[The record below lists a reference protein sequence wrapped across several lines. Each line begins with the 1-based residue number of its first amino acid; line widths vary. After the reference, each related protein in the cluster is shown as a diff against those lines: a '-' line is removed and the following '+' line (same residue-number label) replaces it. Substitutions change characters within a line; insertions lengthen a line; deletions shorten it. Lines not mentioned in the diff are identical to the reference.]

1 MKAELVQAA
10 SEVITN
16 QQNSGE
22 HMKKLTSLLIGCS
35 LALAGAAL
43 AQQPV
48 EQQSPSKGKHAP
60 EKAHPAQAQPKS
72 NAAKPQAP
80 PASHQ
85 GATQQHGTTHNA
97 GATKEHGATTQQ
109 GIRPFP
115 LRTPVQARDE
125 HAATNEP
132 QAPPASHQRATQQH
146 GTTHNAGATKE
157 HGATTQQGIRP
168 FPLRTPVQARD
179 EHAATNEPGAGKSAN
194 APAHQESATSP
205 KTDESADTSTPNARQ
220 QRVEQRRKGMKGQ
233 APASKTSTNPEAPAA
248 GAAPAGAA
256 AGKQNMQAN
265 AGAKAKKPDPQK
277 VQQIKTQHANFRA
290 QPKPQQVPAV
300 TFNQNYRIERSEQ
313 WQGPQYEV
321 FRSYHPEWHEQGWYH
336 SHYNRVEL
344 IGGGYYFW
352 NAGYWYPAWGYSPSA
367 QYYAY
372 DGPIYVGHRAEP
384 PDKVIADV
392 QAVLQE
398 MGYYSGEVDG
408 LLGPMTR
415 EALTAYQA
423 DQGLT
428 TTAVIDE
435 PTLDS
440 LGMS

>member
-1 MKAELVQAA
+1 MKR
-10 SEVITN
+10 
-16 QQNSGE
+16 
-22 HMKKLTSLLIGCS
+22 LTSLLIGCS
-35 LALAGAAL
+35 LALAGSAL

-60 EKAHPAQAQPKS
+60 EKAHAPQAQPKP
-72 NAAKPQAP
+72 NAAKPEAP
-80 PASHQ
+80 A
-85 GATQQHGTTHNA
+85 AKQHGAMKEHPATHEP
-97 GATKEHGATTQQ
+97 GATKEHGATN
-109 GIRPFP
+109 
-115 LRTPVQARDE
+115 A
-125 HAATNEP
+125 HAT
-132 QAPPASHQRATQQH
+132 
-146 GTTHNAGATKE
+146 
-157 HGATTQQGIRP
+157 
-168 FPLRTPVQARD
+168 
-179 EHAATNEPGAGKSAN
+179 TNEPGAAKGQK
-194 APAHQESATSP
+194 APAKEESATAP
-205 KTDESADTSTPNARQ
+205 KSNVSGQEGNAATPSARQ
-220 QRVEQRRKGMKGQ
+220 QRIEERRKGMKGPAAAKTTTSPAA
-233 APASKTSTNPEAPAA
+233 APAGAGAPA
-248 GAAPAGAA
+248 AGAA

-290 QPKPQQVPAV
+290 QPKPQQVPTV
-300 TFNQNYRIERSEQ
+300 TYNQNYRIQNSEQ
-313 WQGPQYEV
+313 WQGQQYEV
-321 FRSYHPEWHEQGWYH
+321 FRSYHPEWHDQGWYH

-398 MGYYSGEVDG
+398 MGYYTGEVDG
-408 LLGPMTR
+408 LLGPLTR

-423 DQGLT
+423 DNGLT
-428 TTAVIDE
+428 TTAAIDQ

-440 LGMS
+440 LDMG